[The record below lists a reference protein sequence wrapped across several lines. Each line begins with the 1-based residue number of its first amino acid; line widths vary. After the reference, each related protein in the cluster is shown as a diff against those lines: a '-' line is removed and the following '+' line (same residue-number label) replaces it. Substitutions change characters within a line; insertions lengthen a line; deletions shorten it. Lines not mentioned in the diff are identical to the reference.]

1 MALPGE
7 RWCDVVHRR
16 DRYTRQVELLSDTSR
31 DWGIDDAVTE
41 NLDLPELLRDY
52 MTQLASA
59 QECEQAFEVL
69 RSLTV
74 CDPTVGSGA
83 FLFAALDVL
92 QPLYEE
98 VLARARELTDDG
110 EPPAEFLVEADARA
124 GSYWL
129 IKTICLRNL
138 FGVDLMHEAPEIAK
152 LRLFLK
158 LAAQIDSVEHLEPLP
173 DLDFNIK
180 CGNLLVGIADERDAR
195 ERLGGGRLD
204 FGGTIAEIET
214 VAAGVA
220 ADYDGFV
227 AAQQEVAG
235 LDLAAA
241 KENLAAG
248 FDTARE
254 RCHEL
259 LHGIRGTVPYEQWI
273 EAHRPFH
280 WFVEFPSVWRNGGFD
295 VVLGNPPY
303 IKASLVTDYTWTGY
317 ETQKCPDLYAVCME
331 RASTLLNDNGRLAMI
346 VMHSLCFSRDFL
358 KLRSC
363 MEEAFGRTWI
373 SSYSRAS
380 DSLFS
385 GAAKVRNSIFIAK
398 LGRPLSI
405 MATQCHRWLVAA
417 RPRLMNS
424 LEYAPIP
431 TGLSLGSQVPS
442 WPFIGDSTI
451 VRAFK
456 RRLEEGTRLSHALS
470 THGHSLLGYKTTAT
484 NWLAVYVDEPPI
496 LNPITGELA
505 TTSSQRSG
513 WLRFDSD
520 QQRDLALVALAGR
533 WGYLWWLTYGDE
545 FDVTRSTL
553 SAFPGDIERLSK
565 RPPGD
570 MELVSLLDLSREV
583 IDRMPNS
590 IDYHLRGSGSRR
602 VNVGRYNML
611 KLRHLTD
618 RADWILAKMWGIED
632 AFEAAGNLRDR
643 MVFGNKE

>member
-1 MALPGE
+1 
-7 RWCDVVHRR
+7 
-16 DRYTRQVELLSDTSR
+16 
-31 DWGIDDAVTE
+31 
-41 NLDLPELLRDY
+41 

-98 VLARARELTDDG
+98 VLARARELTEDG
-110 EPPAEFLVEADARA
+110 EPQAEFLAEADAHA
-124 GSYWL
+124 GSRYWL

-227 AAQQEVAG
+227 AAQQDTAG
-235 LDLAAA
+235 SDLAAA

-259 LHGIRGTVPYEQWI
+259 LHSIRGTVPYEQWI

-303 IKASLVTDYTWTGY
+303 IKASLVADYTWTGY

-331 RASTLLNDNGRLAMI
+331 RASTLLNDQGRFAMI
-346 VMHSLCFSRDFL
+346 VMHSLCFSRHFAA
-358 KLRSC
+358 LRKQVELHFDSWW
-363 MEEAFGRTWI
+363 A
-373 SSYSRAS
+373 SSYSRIPDALFGGEVRVRNTILLGALEPRARRS
-380 DSLFS
+380 VTACRRWRSACRPHLFDGVEYSTPSATLYGVGSSKQWPFADSSTLTAFERMLSSHSPLGDSL
-385 GAAKVRNSIFIAK
+385 VR
-398 LGRPLSI
+398 
-405 MATQCHRWLVAA
+405 
-417 RPRLMNS
+417 
-424 LEYAPIP
+424 
-431 TGLSLGSQVPS
+431 TGGYP
-442 WPFIGDSTI
+442 
-451 VRAFK
+451 
-456 RRLEEGTRLSHALS
+456 
-470 THGHSLLGYKTTAT
+470 LGYKTTAQYM
-484 NWLAVYVDEPPI
+484 LGVFVVPPPTVNI
-496 LNPITGELA
+496 VSELPEE
-505 TTSSQRSG
+505 TSSVRHQ
-513 WLRFDSD
+513 WMRFENAIG
-520 QQRDLALVALAGR
+520 RDVAFASFVGR

-545 FDVTRSTL
+545 FHVTRSTL
-553 SAFPGDIERLSK
+553 AAFPGDIERISK
-565 RPPGD
+565 RPAGD
-570 MELVSLLDLSREV
+570 MELVSLLDLSRRLQEE
-583 IDRMPNS
+583 MPK
-590 IDYHLRGSGSRR
+590 HLAWKANAG

-618 RADWILAKMWGIED
+618 RADWILARMWGIED

>member
-16 DRYTRQVELLSDTSR
+16 DRYTRQVELLSDASR

-59 QECEQAFEVL
+59 QECEQAFDVL

-98 VLARARELTDDG
+98 VLARARELADES
-110 EPPAEFLVEADARA
+110 EPPAEFLAEAEAHA
-124 GSYWL
+124 GSRYWL
-129 IKTICLRNL
+129 IKTICLQNL

-180 CGNLLVGIADERDAR
+180 CGNLLVGIADERDAG

-214 VAAGVA
+214 VAAAVA

-227 AAQQEVAG
+227 AAQQEAAG
-235 LDLAAA
+235 SDLAAA
-241 KENLAAG
+241 KESLAAG
-248 FDTARE
+248 FDAARE

-259 LHGIRGTVPYEQWI
+259 LHSIRGTGPYKQWT

-280 WFVEFPSVWRNGGFD
+280 WFVEFPSVWRDGGFD

-303 IKASLVTDYTWTGY
+303 IKTSLVTDYTWTGY

-331 RASTLLNDNGRLAMI
+331 RASTLLNDNGRFAMI
-346 VMHSLCFSRDFL
+346 VMHSLCFSRHFRS
-358 KLRSC
+358 LRGH
-363 MEEAFGRTWI
+363 MFGSAGRLWV
-373 SSYSRAS
+373 SSFARRPDSLFAGSAAVRNSIVLTTRAS
-380 DSLFS
+380 DSSLNVSRIRRWPPESREYLF
-385 GAAKVRNSIFIAK
+385 
-398 LGRPLSI
+398 
-405 MATQCHRWLVAA
+405 TLVHYVSCDGV
-417 RPRLMNS
+417 LINWEGM
-424 LEYAPIP
+424 
-431 TGLSLGSQVPS
+431 QQ
-442 WPFIGDSTI
+442 WPFIEDISLMRCLKTMVKNNDSLSQST
-451 VRAFK
+451 VSMSDS
-456 RRLEEGTRLSHALS
+456 RLGF
-470 THGHSLLGYKTTAT
+470 KTTA
-484 NWLAVYVDEPPI
+484 LYQLGIYAEEPPT
-496 LNPITGELA
+496 LDPFTGLHA
-505 TTSSQRSG
+505 MTSSKRTG
-513 WLRFDSD
+513 WLHFRSKIE
-520 QQRDLALVALAGR
+520 RDIALVALAGR
-533 WGYLWWLTYGDE
+533 WGYLWWLTYSDE

-565 RPPGD
+565 RPSGD
-570 MELVSLLDLSREV
+570 MELAILLDLSRCLQDE
-583 IDRMPNS
+583 MPKN
-590 IDYHLRGSGSRR
+590 IAWMRKAG

-618 RADWILAKMWGIED
+618 RADWILAKVWGIED
-632 AFEAAGNLRDR
+632 SFEAAGNLRDR